1 MYNERDGHP
10 SPKGYRGNSTKESSM
25 FRQRMMQCG
34 MLKDWDIGSLGLISS
49 SDNLCDLRQFSLS
62 QSLSPHS
69 LKNGDPEI
77 FKVLS
82 IFKILLFYDSKPV
95 N

>member
-1 MYNERDGHP
+1 MRETDTPVHGVPWEQHEGRLSVQTKDDAMWYVKGLGHW
-10 SPKGYRGNSTKESSM
+10 
-25 FRQRMMQCG
+25 Q
-34 MLKDWDIGSLGLISS
+34 LGSNSS

-69 LKNGDPEI
+69 LKNGDREI